1 MARTEYEPGKN
12 LGEEIKGM
20 GRQALFD
27 LVLELCRVIRSE
39 AGDHYRGGVY
49 PENLRRDAAGEL
61 VIGDGRRSGWDGQ
74 ELDFIAPELYW
85 HGKESQAAD
94 VYSTAL
100 LLYYGLTGGKLPFEG
115 ESSNAQLARM
125 SGKAISAPKGCGP
138 RLTEVIEKALAFR
151 EEERY
156 QSVEELAVMLDSCA
170 DNKYLGGEE
179 AARGIFHKDAGELSE
194 MEKMMMAI
202 IGGGEPEADTPSD
215 ASEASPASGEPVEEL
230 SAEEAMEEI
239 LADQA
244 PEAPEKDLIAESAED
259 LIAEFFGTKLVD
271 EEEAKARIHP
281 VILATAEPDDVR
293 VYEPGREKHQPIPI
307 LTEEKNPELAPV
319 VPRYQPRH
327 AAVKYSDD
335 PERSRQIGEEVQKR
349 RKRPVLAALIVCV
362 LLLGVAGIVR
372 FFLHEMNRPDTSIG
386 TMTAST
392 PTPGENA
399 PQMGKDGTGSIVTP
413 LPDPLIGSGG
423 VRYEVYVDDA
433 GWIDARAKA
442 ESLGGHL
449 VVITSPK
456 ELEKVAEA
464 IGKAGLARAWIGCHR
479 FNGQYE
485 WETDEYISYYPWD
498 QGEPSEKDAYDG
510 AAEDFIMLWNHDG
523 WCYNDSRENPA
534 GDFPE
539 YYSGSIGYVVEYGVG
554 E

>member
-12 LGEEIKGM
+12 LGEEIKGL
-20 GRQALFD
+20 GRQAVFD
-27 LVLELCRVIRSE
+27 LVLEVCRVIRSE
-39 AGDHYRGGVY
+39 AGDRYRGGVY

-61 VIGDGRRSGWDGQ
+61 VIGDGRASDWDGQ

-115 ESSNAQLARM
+115 ESSNAQLTRM
-125 SGKAISAPKGCGP
+125 SGKAIKAPKGCGP

-151 EEERY
+151 EEDRY
-156 QSVEELAVMLDSCA
+156 QSVDELAVMLDSCA
-170 DNKYLGGEE
+170 ENKYLRGEE
-179 AARGIFHKDAGELSE
+179 AARGIFRKDAGELSE
-194 MEKMMMAI
+194 MEKMMMSI
-202 IGGGEPEADTPSD
+202 IGGGEPEADPPAGEEES
-215 ASEASPASGEPVEEL
+215 SPAAEEPVEEL

-244 PEAPEKDLIAESAED
+244 PELPEKDVIAESAED
-259 LIAEFFGTKLVD
+259 LIAEFFGSKLVD
-271 EEEAKARIHP
+271 EEEAAAHLHP
-281 VILATAEPDDVR
+281 VVLTTVEPDDVR
-293 VYEPGREKHQPIPI
+293 VYEPGRVKHQPIPI

-327 AAVKYSDD
+327 ATVKYSDD

-362 LLLGVAGIVR
+362 LLLGVAAAVR
-372 FFLHEMNRPDTSIG
+372 FVLQEMNRPAPSIG
-386 TMTAST
+386 SVTIST
-392 PTPGENA
+392 PTPDENA
-399 PQMGKDGTGSIVTP
+399 PQMGEDGTGTIAAT
-413 LPDPLIGSGG
+413 PDPQNAG
-423 VRYEVYVDDA
+423 VRYEVFVDDA
-433 GWIDARAKA
+433 GWFDAQAKA

-456 ELEKVAEA
+456 ELEKVAAA
-464 IGKAGLARAWIGCHR
+464 IGKAGLARAWIGCR
-479 FNGQYE
+479 RVDGLYT

-510 AAEDFIMLWNHDG
+510 APEDFIMLWNHNG
-523 WCYNDSRENPA
+523 WCYNDSRQNPA

-539 YYSGSIGYVVEYGVG
+539 YYSGSIGFVVEYGVG